1 MGRRLFRLLVVLSAI
16 VVLAVL
22 AVWVLTNTDFGR
34 ERVRKFALNALQGAT
49 HGIVKLG
56 ALHGNL
62 LTGATLVD
70 VSITDSAGRPFFAAD
85 SVSGRYVL
93 RGFLSKHVYLDDLV
107 LYRPRVVV
115 EKLPGGEWNYRRL
128 WPKSE
133 PTAPVDTLPGW
144 GSWVKFTNVA
154 VLDGDVVV
162 RSPWEPRT
170 GLSARVRDS
179 VIADALAGGSRLA
192 IIRAPGGFQK
202 VIELAQVN
210 GKFPLVR
217 ISDPDFENRLIQ
229 VAAMSTKAYPFRPPP
244 ADIRALTG
252 NFEFNDDSLWW
263 KGAGVRLPASSLRG
277 DGMYN
282 ISNGD
287 MRLTL
292 AASPARF
299 ADFKWLYRNFPESGG
314 GTLGLQ
320 VEWKGATQDYL
331 VRNADVRTGSAHV
344 TGNVGV
350 TVSDTVFFHDADVRF
365 SGVTT
370 RQIEDLVPGTK
381 SPRQGVLAGRAK
393 FAGTFKRLDI
403 AAADITFAASRGGT
417 SRVLANGILGVRG
430 AENVVSARNLH
441 LRLEPLQVDLLKL
454 ILPTMPIGGTL
465 AGSLT
470 LNGSGDTQ
478 LVMSNLDIVHQD
490 GSNRSHATG
499 RFAVHTT
506 GRRSIGVDVVVSPL
520 ALAELRKFVPSIPF
534 IGLASGPVHAHGPID
549 ALVVDT
555 RLSLPGGGTFALAGT
570 VDFQSKELGYDVR
583 VATTDL
589 NVSRV
594 VSGTP
599 VTSLTGGGTA
609 RGRGFKPA
617 TMYSEL
623 SFAFGPSS
631 VDTIS
636 VDSVNVQATLA
647 NGLAN
652 VARAELRATGAQ
664 VNVAGQFGLD
674 ASHSGSLSYALRVDS
689 LGTLAPYIPAL
700 GADTGVVTPRPKLA
714 AEILRRAMAD
724 SVRIDKQTE
733 VARAISGAPPPRVQV
748 DTPVAIPRG
757 LVAGSLEAKGTI
769 VGSLDRFT
777 LEGTLRG
784 TGIVARGNAARHV
797 QATYSWADART
808 ASAKMNVAVTADTVS
823 VYGFAFDSV
832 TADLSYLA
840 PSGTVA
846 LRITQGSE
854 RDYALRGEFTLD
866 NARNELRLADVTLR
880 FDTTT
885 WRTTHPAAIRWGGRG
900 IDVVNLELRSG
911 PTQRLYAN
919 GLLPTEGP
927 ANFELAVTNFDVAN
941 IADLLQ
947 SDLQA
952 TGIVSFDAHVQ
963 GTAES
968 PRVAGTL
975 SLVDATYQ
983 GTAVPD
989 ISGTFD
995 YANERLAVNA
1005 TAVDSGGRK
1014 LATINGTVP
1023 INLALS
1029 GATGSRLLDLPINVS
1044 LVSDS
1049 LPIDLIP
1056 QFTDAVTNVKGRA
1069 LGNVQV
1075 GGTLKRPV
1083 LQGEVTLSNG
1093 QFTLAA
1099 TGATFSNVN
1108 GHVRMTGDSVFVD
1121 SVTAVAG
1128 GGPVRLSGTLGIG
1141 NWREPAFNL
1150 ALTVDDALVLKD
1162 KRGKVYASAG
1172 LRISGPFSNAYVSGQ
1187 VTVNRGVI
1195 YIPESSGKQL
1205 VSAGDPTLFAVLDT
1219 SIASQRDIFPAQS
1232 SLFKNL
1238 RVDVDLVVQ
1247 RNTWVRSHDANVEI
1261 FTDGPL
1267 RVSVAGDALT
1277 LVGAV
1282 DADQGEYTFLSKRFQ
1297 IKRGSALFIGSPD
1310 LNPTLQITAEYVV
1323 KQPTGATNIQVLIGG
1338 TLSNP
1343 RISLTSDAQPP
1354 LSQSD
1359 LLSYLAFGSTTGSLL
1374 QFNQTSLTQGGN
1386 LINVASARLAGVA
1399 IGEALNQVEGNAAR
1413 SLGVD
1418 VFNITPGDVPVLAG
1432 QSGLQQFVTGTE
1444 IEAGKYLN
1452 PRTYATV
1459 IATPGAL
1466 SLTSSGTK
1474 APPGVTLTHRTA
1486 KGYRYEASYGPR
1498 YMLNPPTLSGQTV
1511 SGIGQFGAFIIREWR
1526 F

>member
-1 MGRRLFRLLVVLSAI
+1 MARRLFRLLVVLSVI
-16 VVLAVL
+16 FVLGVA

-34 ERVRKFALNALQGAT
+34 ERVRKFALGALQGAT
-49 HGIVKLG
+49 HGIVRIG

-70 VSITDSAGRPFFAAD
+70 VSITDSAGRPFLAAD
-85 SVSGRYVL
+85 SLSGRYVL
-93 RGFLSKHVYLDDLV
+93 RGFLSKRIYLDDLT
-107 LYRPRVVV
+107 LYHPRVVV

-128 WPKSE
+128 WPQQKPSG
-133 PTAPVDTLPGW
+133 PVDTLPGW
-144 GSWVKFTNVA
+144 GSWVKFTNVT
-154 VLDGDVVV
+154 VLNGDVVV

-179 VIADALAGGSRLA
+179 VITDALKGGSRLT
-192 IIRAPGGFQK
+192 IVRAPGGLQK

-210 GKFPLVR
+210 GKYPLVR
-217 ISDPDFENRLIQ
+217 IADPDFKNRLIQ
-229 VAAMSTKAYPFRPPP
+229 VSAMSTKAFPFRPPP

-263 KGAGVRLPASSLRG
+263 KGAGVRLPASNLRG

-299 ADFKWLYRNFPESGG
+299 ADFKWLYKDFPESGG
-314 GTLGLQ
+314 GNLGLQ
-320 VEWKGATQDYL
+320 VQWTGATQDY
-331 VRNADVRTGSAHV
+331 VIRNADVRTGSAHLL
-344 TGNVGV
+344 GDVGV
-350 TVSDTVFFHDADVRF
+350 TVADTVFFHDADVRF
-365 SGVTT
+365 TGVTT
-370 RQIEDLVPGTK
+370 KQIEDLVPGMK
-381 SPRQGVLAGRAK
+381 SPRQGVLSGSAK
-393 FAGTFKRLDI
+393 FAGTFKRLDL
-403 AAADITFAASRGGT
+403 AAADITFDAYGRGR
-417 SRVLANGILGVRG
+417 SHVLANGVIGVQG
-430 AENVVSARNLH
+430 AQNVVSARNLR
-441 LRLEPLQVDLLKL
+441 LRLAPLQVDLLK
-454 ILPTMPIGGTL
+454 IIIPTMPIGGTL

-470 LNGSGDTQ
+470 LNGSGDTR
-478 LVMSNLDIVHQD
+478 LVMSKLDVVHQD
-490 GSNRSHATG
+490 GPNRSHATG
-499 RFAVHTT
+499 TFAVHTT
-506 GRRSIGVDVVVSPL
+506 GRRAIDVDVIANPL

-534 IGLASGPVHAHGPID
+534 IGQASGPVHAHGPID

-555 RLSLPGGGTFALAGT
+555 RLTLPGGGTFALDGT
-570 VDFQSKELGYDVR
+570 VDFLSKELGYDVR
-583 VATTDL
+583 VASTDL
-589 NVSRV
+589 NLSRV

-631 VDTIS
+631 LDTIA

-647 NGLAN
+647 NGLAQ
-652 VARAELRATGAQ
+652 VARAELRAHGASVA
-664 VNVAGQFGLD
+664 VNGAFGLD
-674 ASHSGSLSYALRVDS
+674 ASHSGSLAYAVQVDS

-714 AEILRRAMAD
+714 AEILRRALAD
-724 SVRIDKQTE
+724 SARIDKQTE

-757 LVAGSLEAKGTI
+757 LVAGSLRAKGTI

-777 LEGTLRG
+777 LQGDLSG
-784 TGIVARGNAARHV
+784 TGIVARGNAARHI
-797 QATYSWADART
+797 QATYSWVDAKT
-808 ASAKMNVAVTADTVS
+808 AHAKMNVALTADTVS

-832 TADLSYLA
+832 AADLSYA
-840 PSGTVA
+840 KPSGTVA
-846 LRITQGSE
+846 VRIRQGNE
-854 RDYALRGEFTLD
+854 RDYALRGDFTLD
-866 NARNELRLADVTLR
+866 NARNELRLADVSLR

-900 IDVVNLELRSG
+900 IEVVNLEMRSG

-919 GLLPTEGP
+919 GLLPTSGP
-927 ANFELAVTNFDVAN
+927 ANFELAVTNFNVAN

-963 GTAES
+963 GTAEN
-968 PRVAGTL
+968 PRVQGTL

-989 ISGTFD
+989 ISGTFN
-995 YANERLAVNA
+995 YADQRLAVNA
-1005 TAVDSGGRK
+1005 TAKDSTGRQ
-1014 LATINGTVP
+1014 LAQINGTIP

-1029 GATGSRLLDLPINVS
+1029 GVTGSRLLDLPIDVA

-1056 QFTDAVTNVKGRA
+1056 KFTGAVTNVKGRA
-1069 LGNVQV
+1069 LGDVHLR
-1075 GGTLKRPV
+1075 GTLKHPV
-1083 LQGEVTLSNG
+1083 LQGEVTLVDG
-1093 QFTLAA
+1093 AFTLAA
-1099 TGATFSNVN
+1099 TGAKFTAVN

-1121 SVTAVAG
+1121 SVTALA
-1128 GGPVRLSGTLGIG
+1128 GGPVRLTGTLGIG

-1150 ALTVDDALVLKD
+1150 FLTAKDAVVLDD
-1162 KRGKVYASAG
+1162 KRGKIYASAG
-1172 LRISGPFSNAYVSGQ
+1172 LRISGPFDSTYVSGQ
-1187 VTVNRGVI
+1187 VTVTHGVF
-1195 YIPESSGKQL
+1195 YIPETTGKKL
-1205 VSAGDPTLFAVLDT
+1205 VAAGDPALFAVLDT
-1219 SIASQRDIFPAQS
+1219 SVASERDIFPAQS
-1232 SLFKNL
+1232 SLLKNL

-1247 RNTWVRSHDANVEI
+1247 RNTWVRSRDANVEI
-1261 FTDGPL
+1261 FTDGPM
-1267 RVSVAGDALT
+1267 RVSVVGDALT

-1282 DADQGEYTFLSKRFQ
+1282 DADRGEYTFLSKRFQ

-1338 TLSNP
+1338 TLQNP
-1343 RISLTSDAQPP
+1343 RLSLTSDAQPP

-1386 LINVASARLAGVA
+1386 LINLAGARLAGVA
-1399 IGEALNQVEGNAAR
+1399 IGEALNQVEGDAAR

-1418 VFNITPGDVPVLAG
+1418 VFNVTPGDAPVLAG
-1432 QSGLQQFVTGTE
+1432 QSGITQFVTGTE
-1444 IEAGKYLN
+1444 IEAGKYLTPN
-1452 PRTYATV
+1452 TYATV
-1459 IATPGAL
+1459 IATPGAFVL
-1466 SLTSSGTK
+1466 NGSGLK
-1474 APPGVTLTHRTA
+1474 VPPGVSLSHRTS
-1486 KGYRYEASYGPR
+1486 KGYRFETSYGPR
-1498 YMLNPPTLSGQTV
+1498 YILEAPTLSGQKV
-1511 SGIGQFGAFIIREWR
+1511 SGIGQFGVFVIREWR

>member
-1 MGRRLFRLLVVLSAI
+1 MGRRLFRLLVVLSVI

-22 AVWVLTNTDFGR
+22 GVWMLTNTDFGR
-34 ERVRKFALNALQGAT
+34 ERVRRFALKTLQNAT

-56 ALHGNL
+56 ALRGNL

-70 VSITDSAGRPFFAAD
+70 VAITDSAGRPFFAAD

-93 RGFLSKHVYLDDLV
+93 RGFLNKHIALDGLT
-107 LYRPRVVV
+107 LYHPRVVV

-128 WPKSE
+128 WPQNK
-133 PTAPVDTLPGW
+133 PTGPVDTLPGW
-144 GSWVKFTNVA
+144 GAWVKFTNVT
-154 VLDGDVVV
+154 VLNGDVVV

-179 VIADALAGGSRLA
+179 VVKDALSGGSRLA

-202 VIELAQVN
+202 VIELAKVN
-210 GKFPLVR
+210 GKYPLVR
-217 ISDPDFENRLIQ
+217 IADPDFKNRMIQ
-229 VAAMSTKAYPFRPPP
+229 VAAMSTDAFPFRPPP
-244 ADIRALTG
+244 AEIRALTG

-263 KGAGVRLPASSLRG
+263 KGAGVRLPASNLRG

-287 MRLTL
+287 MRLTV

-299 ADFKWLYRNFPESGG
+299 ADFKWLYKHFPESGG
-314 GTLGLQ
+314 GNLGLQ
-320 VEWKGATQDYL
+320 VEWKGATQDYV
-331 VRNADVRTGSAHV
+331 VRNADVRTGSAHL
-344 TGNVGV
+344 TGDIGV
-350 TVSDTVFFHDADVRF
+350 TVADTVFFHDADVRF
-365 SGVTT
+365 TGLTT
-370 RQIEDLVPGTK
+370 KQIEALVPGTK
-381 SPRQGVLAGRAK
+381 APREGVLSGRAK
-393 FAGTFKRLDI
+393 FAGTFKRLDLD
-403 AAADITFAASRGGT
+403 ADVRFDQYGGGASR
-417 SRVLANGILGVRG
+417 VVANGILGVQG
-430 AENVVSARNLH
+430 AQNVVSARNLRV
-441 LRLEPLQVDLLKL
+441 RLEPLQVDLLKL

-465 AGSLT
+465 AGTMT
-470 LNGSGDTQ
+470 LNGSGDSQ
-478 LVMSNLDIVHQD
+478 LVMSNLNITHQD
-490 GSNRSHATG
+490 GPNRSHVTG

-506 GRRSIGVDVVVSPL
+506 GRRSLDVDVIASPL

-555 RLSLPGGGTFALAGT
+555 RLTLPGEGTFALNGT

-583 VATTDL
+583 IASTDL
-589 NVSRV
+589 NLSRV
-594 VSGTP
+594 VSGMP

-617 TMYSEL
+617 TMHSEL

-631 VDTIS
+631 VDTIT

-652 VARAELRATGAQ
+652 VARAELRAKGAQ
-664 VNVAGQFGLD
+664 VDVSGQFGLD
-674 ASHSGSLSYALRVDS
+674 ASHSGSLTYALTVDS

-700 GADTGVVTPRPKLA
+700 GGDTGVVTPRPKLA
-714 AEILRRAMAD
+714 AEILRRALAD
-724 SVRIDKQTE
+724 STRIDKQTE

-757 LVAGSLEAKGTI
+757 LVAGSLQANGTI

-777 LEGTLRG
+777 LEGTLSG
-784 TGIVARGNAARHV
+784 TGLVARGNAARHV
-797 QATYSWADART
+797 QAKYSWVDAKT
-808 ASAKMNVAVTADTVS
+808 AHAKMNVSLLADTVS
-823 VYGFAFDSV
+823 AYGFAFDSV
-832 TADLSYLA
+832 AADLSYLK
-840 PSGTVA
+840 PNGTVA
-846 LRITQGSE
+846 VRIRQGSE
-854 RDYALRGEFTLD
+854 RDYALSGDFTLD
-866 NARNELRLADVTLR
+866 NARNELRLADVALR

-885 WRTTHPAAIRWGGRG
+885 WRTSHPAAIRWGGRG
-900 IDVVNLELRSG
+900 IEVVNLELTSG
-911 PTQRLYAN
+911 ASQRIYAN
-919 GLLPTEGP
+919 GMLPTEGP
-927 ANFELAVTNFDVAN
+927 ANFELAVTNFNVAN

-968 PRVAGTL
+968 PRVKGTL
-975 SLVDATYQ
+975 SLVDATYK

-989 ISGTFD
+989 ISGTFN
-995 YANERLAVNA
+995 YANEQLAVNA
-1005 TAVDSGGRK
+1005 TATDSTGRT
-1014 LATINGTVP
+1014 LATVNGTVP

-1029 GATGSRLLDLPINVS
+1029 GVTGSRLLDLPINVS
-1044 LVSDS
+1044 LMSDS
-1049 LPIDLIP
+1049 LPVDLIP
-1056 QFTDAVTNVKGRA
+1056 KLTDAVTNVKGRA
-1069 LGNVQV
+1069 IGNVRV
-1075 GGTLKRPV
+1075 GGTLKHPV
-1083 LQGEVTLSNG
+1083 LNGEVTLMNG

-1099 TGATFSNVN
+1099 TGATFSSVN
-1108 GHVRMTGDSVFVD
+1108 GHIRMTGDSVFVD
-1121 SVTAVAG
+1121 SVTASSG
-1128 GGPVRLSGTLGIG
+1128 GGLVRLSGTLGIG
-1141 NWREPAFNL
+1141 DWREPAFNL
-1150 ALTVDDALVLKD
+1150 ALTASDALILND
-1162 KRGKVYASAG
+1162 KRGKLYASAG
-1172 LRISGPFSNAYVSGQ
+1172 LRISGPFANVYVSGQ
-1187 VTVNRGVI
+1187 VTVNHGVF
-1195 YIPESSGKQL
+1195 YIPESSGKKL
-1205 VSAGDPTLFAVLDT
+1205 VSSGDPALFAVMDT
-1219 SIASQRDIFPAQS
+1219 SLTSELSIFPAQS
-1232 SLFKNL
+1232 PLFQNL

-1247 RNTWVRSHDANVEI
+1247 RNTWVRSRDANVEI

-1267 RVSVAGDALT
+1267 RVSVLGDALT

-1282 DADQGEYTFLSKRFQ
+1282 DADHGEYTFLSKRFQ

-1338 TLSNP
+1338 TLENP

-1359 LLSYLAFGSTTGSLL
+1359 LLSYLAFGSSTGSLL
-1374 QFNQTSLTQGGN
+1374 QFGQTSLTQGGN

-1399 IGEALNQVEGNAAR
+1399 LGEALNQVEGDAAR

-1432 QSGLQQFVTGTE
+1432 QSGFQQFMTGTE

-1452 PRTYATV
+1452 PRTYGTV
-1459 IATPGAL
+1459 IFSPG
-1466 SLTSSGTK
+1466 SFVQK
-1474 APPGVTLTHRTA
+1474 VPPGVSLTHRTA
-1486 KGYRYEASYGPR
+1486 KGYQFQSVFGPR
-1498 YMLNPPTLSGQTV
+1498 YLLNPPTLSGQTV
-1511 SGIGQFGAFIIREWR
+1511 SPIGQFGAFIIREWR

>member
-1 MGRRLFRLLVVLSAI
+1 MGRRLFRLLVVLSVI
-16 VVLAVL
+16 FVLGVV

-34 ERVRKFALNALQGAT
+34 ERVRKFALGALQGAT
-49 HGIVKLG
+49 HGIVKIG

-85 SVSGRYVL
+85 SLSGRYVL
-93 RGFLSKHVYLDDLV
+93 RGFLSKHISLDDLT

-128 WPKSE
+128 WPPSK
-133 PTAPVDTLPGW
+133 PTATVDTLPGW
-144 GSWVKFTNVA
+144 GSWVKFTNVT
-154 VLDGDVVV
+154 VLDGNVAV

-179 VIADALAGGSRLA
+179 VITDALEGGSRLA

-217 ISDPDFENRLIQ
+217 IADPDFENRLIQ

-263 KGAGVRLPASSLRG
+263 KGAGVRLPASNLRG

-299 ADFKWLYRNFPESGG
+299 ADFKWLYKHFPESGG

-331 VRNADVRTGSAHV
+331 VRNADVRTGTAHV

-350 TVSDTVFFHDADVRF
+350 TVADTVFFHDADVRF

-370 RQIEDLVPGTK
+370 KQIEELVPGTK
-381 SPRQGVLAGRAK
+381 SPRQGVLSGSAK
-393 FAGTFKRLDI
+393 FAGTFKRLDL
-403 AAADITFAASRGGT
+403 AAADITFDAYGRGT
-417 SRVLANGILGVRG
+417 SRVLASGVLGVRG
-430 AENVVSARNLH
+430 GQNIVSARNLR
-441 LRLEPLQVDLLKL
+441 LRLQPLQVDLLKL

-465 AGSLT
+465 AGTLT

-490 GSNRSHATG
+490 GPNRSHAAG

-506 GRRSIGVDVVVSPL
+506 GRRSIDVDVIANPL

-555 RLSLPGGGTFALAGT
+555 RLALPGGGTFALNGT

-583 VATTDL
+583 VASTEL
-589 NVSRV
+589 NLSRV
-594 VSGTP
+594 VSGMPT
-599 VTSLTGGGTA
+599 TSLTGGGAA

-631 VDTIS
+631 LDTIA
-636 VDSVNVQATLA
+636 VDSVNVQATIA

-664 VNVAGQFGLD
+664 VDVAGQFGLD
-674 ASHSGSLSYALRVDS
+674 VSHSGSLTYAVQVDS

-700 GADTGVVTPRPKLA
+700 GADTGTVAPRPKLA
-714 AEILRRAMAD
+714 AEILRRALAD
-724 SVRIDKQTE
+724 SARIDKQTE
-733 VARAISGAPPPRVQV
+733 VARAISGAPPARVQV

-757 LVAGSLEAKGTI
+757 LVAGSLNAKGTI

-777 LEGTLRG
+777 LEGTLSG

-797 QATYSWADART
+797 QATYSWVDART
-808 ASAKMNVAVTADTVS
+808 ANAKMNVALTADTVS
-823 VYGFAFDSV
+823 AYGFAFDSV
-832 TADLSYLA
+832 TADLSYA
-840 PSGTVA
+840 KPSGTVA
-846 LRITQGSE
+846 VRIRQGSE
-854 RDYALRGEFTLD
+854 RDYGLRGDFTLD
-866 NARNELRLADVTLR
+866 NARNELRLSDVTLR

-900 IDVVNLELRSG
+900 IEVVNLELRSG

-919 GLLPTEGP
+919 GTLPTSGP
-927 ANFELAVTNFDVAN
+927 ADFELAVTNFNVAN

-947 SDLQA
+947 SDLQV
-952 TGIVSFDAHVQ
+952 TGIVSFDAHVK

-968 PRVAGTL
+968 PRVNGTL
-975 SLVDATYQ
+975 SLVDATYK
-983 GTAVPD
+983 GTAVPNV
-989 ISGTFD
+989 SGTFD
-995 YANERLAVNA
+995 YADQQLAVNA
-1005 TAVDSGGRK
+1005 TAVDSTGRK

-1029 GATGSRLLDLPINVS
+1029 GVTGSRLLDLPINVS

-1056 QFTDAVTNVKGRA
+1056 KLTDAVTNVKGRA
-1069 LGNVQV
+1069 IGNVRV

-1083 LQGEVTLSNG
+1083 LNGEVTLVDG

-1099 TGATFSNVN
+1099 TGATFRDVN

-1121 SVTAVAG
+1121 SVTAMS
-1128 GGPVRLSGTLGIG
+1128 GGPLRLSGTLGIG

-1150 ALTVDDALVLKD
+1150 FLTAKEAVVLDD
-1162 KRGKVYASAG
+1162 KRGKIYASAG
-1172 LRISGPFSNAYVSGQ
+1172 LRISGPFDSAYVSGQ
-1187 VTVNRGVI
+1187 VTVTHGVF

-1205 VSAGDPTLFAVLDT
+1205 VAAGDPALFAVIDT

-1232 SLFKNL
+1232 PLLANL
-1238 RVDVDLVVQ
+1238 KVDVDLVVQ
-1247 RNTWVRSHDANVEI
+1247 RNTWVRSRDANVEI

-1267 RVSVAGDALT
+1267 RVSVLGDALT

-1282 DADQGEYTFLSKRFQ
+1282 DADNGEYTFMSKRFQ

-1338 TLSNP
+1338 TLKNP
-1343 RISLTSDAQPP
+1343 LLSLTSDAQPP

-1359 LLSYLAFGSTTGSLL
+1359 LLSYLAFGSSSGTLL

-1399 IGEALNQVEGNAAR
+1399 LGEALNQVEGDAAR

-1432 QSGLQQFVTGTE
+1432 QSGLTQFVTGTE
-1444 IEAGKYLN
+1444 VEAGKYLN
-1452 PRTYATV
+1452 PSTYATV
-1459 IATPGAL
+1459 IVTPGAFVL
-1466 SLTSSGTK
+1466 NGGGLK
-1474 APPGVTLTHRTA
+1474 VPPGVSLTHRTS
-1486 KGYRYEASYGPR
+1486 KGYRYEVSYGPR
-1498 YMLNPPTLSGQTV
+1498 YVLNPPTLSGQTV
-1511 SGIGQFGAFIIREWR
+1511 SGIGQLGAFVIREWR